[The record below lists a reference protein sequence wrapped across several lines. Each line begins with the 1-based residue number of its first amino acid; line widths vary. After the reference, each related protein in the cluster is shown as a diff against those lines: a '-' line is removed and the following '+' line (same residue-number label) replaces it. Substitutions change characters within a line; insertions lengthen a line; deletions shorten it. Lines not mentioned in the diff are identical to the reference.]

1 MNFIKSSR
9 IKLYHIAVV
18 VIILAGIGVFVS
30 AFLASDIQFQI
41 ALGLGGVGL
50 FSLGLI
56 IIKIT
61 RDDKKAQEKLDA
73 IIAKLDELQQE
84 LQKKEEP
91 GKSGVAIADII
102 SSSMKFYSEYKSK
115 EKKEDEN
122 PEA

>member
-84 LQKKEEP
+84 LQNKEEP

>member
-1 MNFIKSSR
+1 MNFMQSYILKV
-9 IKLYHIAVV
+9 YPVAVIFV
-18 VIILAGIGVFVS
+18 VLAGIGVFIS
-30 AFLASDIQFQI
+30 AFLASDIQLQI

-91 GKSGVAIADII
+91 GKSAVAIADII
-102 SSSMKFYSEYKSK
+102 NSSMKFYSEYKSK

>member
-1 MNFIKSSR
+1 MNFMQSYIL
-9 IKLYHIAVV
+9 KLYPVAVV

-30 AFLASDIQFQI
+30 AFLASNIQLQI

-50 FSLGLI
+50 FSLGMI
-56 IIKIT
+56 IIKLA
-61 RDDKKAQEKLDA
+61 RDTKKAQEKLDA
-73 IIAKLDELQQE
+73 IIAKLDELEQE

-102 SSSMKFYSEYKSK
+102 NSSMKFYSEYKSK
-115 EKKEDEN
+115 EKKEEEN

>member
-1 MNFIKSSR
+1 MNSIKSGS
-9 IKLYHIAVV
+9 IKLYHIAVA

-30 AFLASDIQFQI
+30 AFLGSDIQLQI

-50 FSLGLI
+50 LSLGLI
-56 IIKIT
+56 IIKLV
-61 RDDKKAQEKLDA
+61 RDTKKAQGKLDA

-91 GKSGVAIADII
+91 DKSGIAIADII

-122 PEA
+122 PEV

>member
-1 MNFIKSSR
+1 MNFMQSYILKV
-9 IKLYHIAVV
+9 YPVAVIFV
-18 VIILAGIGVFVS
+18 VLAGIGVFIS
-30 AFLASDIQFQI
+30 AFLASDIQLQI

-84 LQKKEEP
+84 LQNKEEP

>member
-9 IKLYHIAVV
+9 IKLYHLAVA

-30 AFLASDIQFQI
+30 AFLASDIQLQI

-84 LQKKEEP
+84 LQNKEEP

>member
-9 IKLYHIAVV
+9 IKLYHLAVA

-30 AFLASDIQFQI
+30 AFLASDIQLQI

>member
-1 MNFIKSSR
+1 MNFIQSS
-9 IKLYHIAVV
+9 ILKVYPVAVV
-18 VIILAGIGVFVS
+18 VIVLAGIGVFIS
-30 AFLASDIQFQI
+30 AFLASDIQLQI

-84 LQKKEEP
+84 LQNKEEP

>member
-1 MNFIKSSR
+1 MDINKSGS
-9 IKLYHIAVV
+9 IKLYPVAVIFV
-18 VIILAGIGVFVS
+18 VLAGIGVFIS
-30 AFLASDIQFQI
+30 AFLASDIQLQI

>member
-1 MNFIKSSR
+1 MNFMQSYILKV
-9 IKLYHIAVV
+9 YPVAVIFV
-18 VIILAGIGVFVS
+18 VLAGIGVFIS
-30 AFLASDIQFQI
+30 AFLASDIQLQI